1 MSEHITATAHTNIAL
16 IKYWGKENADLNL
29 PTTSSLSMTL
39 DKFYTR
45 TSVAFD
51 HQAFEDRL
59 ILNEVEVDPG
69 RVHKFLNIFRTEI
82 ADFGP
87 VRVTSTNYVPT
98 AAGLASS
105 ASSFAALTGAMSSLL
120 KLDLLPSQMTRYAR
134 RGSGSASRSIFG
146 NFAIWNKGEDDETS
160 YAESFLNE
168 DIGLSMIVA
177 EVSAESKKMSSTKG
191 MQLAQLSPDY
201 AGWVAHSA
209 QQLEDMKGALL
220 RSDIEQV
227 GLIAQDNSLA
237 MHALNRT
244 CPEPFDY
251 FTDKTR
257 ELIAFVEDCYKA
269 GLLAFVT
276 IDAGPNVKI
285 ITSRSQESSLLARLK
300 DNFPELQFDVAHA
313 GPGIQIEA

>member
-1 MSEHITATAHTNIAL
+1 MSDIITATAHTNIAL
-16 IKYWGKENADLNL
+16 IKYWGKENVDLNI

-45 TSVAFD
+45 TSVEFNNSLTQD
-51 HQAFEDRL
+51 TL
-59 ILNEVEVDPG
+59 ILNEKEVDPS
-69 RVHKFLNIFRTEI
+69 RVHRFLNIFRSEV
-82 ADFGP
+82 ADFGS
-87 VRVTSTNYVPT
+87 VLVISKNHVPT

-105 ASSFAALTGAMSSLL
+105 ASSFAALTGAMSGL
-120 KLDLLPSQMTRYAR
+120 LDLNLMPTQMSRYAR

-146 NFAIWNKGEDDETS
+146 NFAIWNKGEDEESS

-168 DIGLSMIVA
+168 DIELSMIVA
-177 EVSAESKKMSSTKG
+177 EVSATSKKMSSTKG

-201 AGWVAHSA
+201 ATWVERSA
-209 QQLEDMKGALL
+209 VQLKEMKAAIL
-220 RSDIEQV
+220 RSDIERV
-227 GLIAQDNSLA
+227 GLIAQENSLA
-237 MHALNRT
+237 MHDLNWN

-257 ELIAFVEDCYKA
+257 ELISFVDNCYKE

-285 ITSRSQESSLLARLK
+285 ITSRAQEKYILKRLQ
-300 DNFPELQFDVAHA
+300 DNFPDLQFDIAHA
-313 GPGIQIEA
+313 GPGIRVEV